1 MRGFTYSNGTVVVMV
16 DTSIL
21 PVCDLF
27 VAYSD
32 WLILTYDDD
41 YKRFYCQNDR
51 VFADSGGSVF
61 ASVLY

>member
-1 MRGFTYSNGTVVVMV
+1 MVVVMV

-27 VAYSD
+27 VTYSD